1 MTIEGHK
8 FYPGEE
14 ATPEQVLRLA
24 NEYELAARQL
34 AQCGRRGEPLSRSP
48 FRLLAIHAIELYLN
62 AFLLAAGQP
71 AGNVRGLQHDLFAR
85 AELASAQRLQFRK
98 RTTDHLR
105 QLSRSRE
112 YLLTRYDP
120 LASGVSELNRLMATL
135 TETSEK
141 VTAWMNAGKVNN

>member
-71 AGNVRGLQHDLFAR
+71 AGNLTGLRDDVFAR
-85 AELASAQRLQFRK
+85 AEMASAQRLRLK
-98 RTTDHLR
+98 NRTTEHLR
-105 QLSRSRE
+105 QLS
-112 YLLTRYDP
+112 
-120 LASGVSELNRLMATL
+120 
-135 TETSEK
+135 TS
-141 VTAWMNAGKVNN
+141 A